1 APAGALQAVE
11 PGPRAWKQVDAAL
24 AHERAV
30 APLLAVADPLDLGG
44 REDVAEQAPEDGGV
58 ALAERIGGLS
68 GGEVVRGRSHRL
80 APGDPVQR
88 RGIDE
93 RAVEVPEHA
102 AGNVVARLGVAL
114 LRFGHPTIIGHR
126 QPNAGTARTPG
137 PAGLSGRGKPLPA
150 SGRALARG
158 VAGPPRMSRQ
168 RSHLGGWVLW
178 HAAWNDFKAPEDR
191 P

>member
-1 APAGALQAVE
+1 GLAAADVLGRHDRFEEAREAQGLERRLDVPERRGRGQGLAPAGALQAVE

-24 AHERAV
+24 AHERAL

-44 REDVAEQAPEDGGV
+44 REVVAEQAPEDGVV
-58 ALAERIGGLS
+58 ALAERIGELS

-114 LRFGHPTIIGHR
+114 LR
-126 QPNAGTARTPG
+126 
-137 PAGLSGRGKPLPA
+137 
-150 SGRALARG
+150 
-158 VAGPPRMSRQ
+158 
-168 RSHLGGWVLW
+168 
-178 HAAWNDFKAPEDR
+178 
-191 P
+191 